1 MAATSMAATSIASA
15 QERVYVATDKDV
27 YLAGENLWCS
37 VYCINGETG
46 SYSTISSVAF
56 LEFHSAQKLESTI
69 KVPLIEGRGCGRLQ
83 IPLSFAT
90 GNYSIVAYTR
100 RDGGESIGEFN
111 GKIVTIFNTL
121 TNQKVKDGV
130 EVIAKGEP
138 LQPVQSNAVQ
148 STQDDAVQATQ
159 DDAVQAKGNLS
170 VKLQNANNNI
180 IPIVLEN
187 NSTGEMQLN
196 VSVYHLDELTKKIGT
211 TGYSNNTLLQR
222 KGDFARTDWV
232 DYAGEV
238 IKAKISVAE
247 GKAKYVYMSAM
258 GNTDDLYM
266 SNVDSLGYVTY
277 YTSNIS
283 GKRDL
288 MFQVVSDTMFSCK
301 VDLVNPVYRHT
312 PAEIPVLKISEELQ
326 AGLQSRNMNMQ
337 ITKRFE
343 ADTLLNLMPMR
354 ITSFFGAVEPIIYK
368 LDDYTRFPLM
378 EEVIREYVS
387 NLRVRKQDGQQVL
400 RVVWE
405 AAPKKFVTSKGNVLA
420 LLDGVP
426 MRDHSKLI
434 NMDPLQVK
442 EIIIYPRKFVLN
454 YFVFDGIV
462 KFNTYKGDM
471 GGVDPGENVTVLT
484 HNGVQYPLAFTGTH
498 IAGNT
503 RYPNYNSTIYWN
515 PILPL
520 KSGETVQLNCIL
532 PEYKGEFR
540 VVIEGLNSSGQEIHY
555 STTFQT
561 DTTIF
566 KTE

>member
-1 MAATSMAATSIASA
+1 MVAGGMASA
-15 QERVYVATDKDV
+15 QERVYVATDKDI

-37 VYCINGETG
+37 VYCIDQDTG
-46 SYSTISSVAF
+46 TYSTVSSVAF
-56 LEFHSAQKLESTI
+56 LEFHSAGKLESTI

-83 IPLSFAT
+83 IPLNFAT

-111 GKIVTIFNTL
+111 GKIVTVFNTL
-121 TNQKVKDGV
+121 VSQKVKDGV
-130 EVIAKGEP
+130 EVVAKGEP
-138 LQPVQSNAVQ
+138 LQPEQSVAMH
-148 STQDDAVQATQ
+148 S
-159 DDAVQAKGNLS
+159 KGNLS
-170 VKLQNANNNI
+170 VEVQKANENVL
-180 IPIVLEN
+180 PIVLEN
-187 NSTGEMQLN
+187 NGNGKMQLN
-196 VSVYHLDELTKKIGT
+196 VSVYHVDDLTRQIGAS
-211 TGYSNNTLLQR
+211 GYSRNTLLQR
-222 KGDFARTDWV
+222 KGDFARTGWV

-238 IKAKISVAE
+238 IKVRVSVTE

-288 MFQVVSDTMFSCK
+288 MFQVVSDTLFSCK
-301 VDLVNPVYRHT
+301 VDLINPVYKHT
-312 PAEIPVLKISEELQ
+312 PAEIPVLKISEDLQ
-326 AGLQSRNMNMQ
+326 DGLVSRSMNMQ

-354 ITSFFGAVEPIIYK
+354 INSFFGAVEPIVYQ

-387 NLRVRKQDGQQVL
+387 NLKVRRQDGQQVL
-400 RVVWE
+400 RVEWE
-405 AAPKKFVTSKGNVLA
+405 AAPGKFVTSKGNVLA

-426 MRDHSKLI
+426 VRDHSKLI
-434 NMDPLQVK
+434 NMDPLLVK

-454 YFVFDGIV
+454 YFLFDGIV

-471 GGVDPGENVTVLT
+471 GGVNPGENVTVLT
-484 HNGVQYPLAFTGTH
+484 HDGVQYPLAFTGSRV
-498 IAGNT
+498 AGN
-503 RYPNYNSTIYWN
+503 RKYPNYNSTIYWN
-515 PILPL
+515 PILALPG
-520 KSGETVQLNCIL
+520 GEALQINCVL

-540 VVIEGLNSSGQEIHY
+540 VVVEGLDSSGQEVY
-555 STTFQT
+555 YTTT
-561 DTTIF
+561 F